1 MGKRKHSAD
10 WMLARVKEYL
20 SGKGSYRLIAEANGI
35 SAQNLRV
42 WVKKYRNQGAIA
54 FVERTGN
61 ASYSKEFKVKCVL
74 AVLYGEGSVDDI
86 VAKYNISSRS
96 VLQRW
101 IKRYNDHM
109 ELKDYDPKREV
120 YMAGARR
127 KTSLSERKEIVEY
140 CLSHGK
146 NYKDAAARYDVSY
159 SQVYDWVRKY
169 VAGGEDGLIDRRGHH
184 KTDDEVD
191 ETERL
196 RRENQRLKRQLEEQ
210 ERLVYFL
217 KKWRDL
223 EGR

>member
-1 MGKRKHSAD
+1 MRKTPLNERYLLSIREAAD
-10 WMLARVKEYL
+10 YF
-20 SGKGSYRLIAEANGI
+20 GI
-35 SAQNLRV
+35 GE
-42 WVKKYRNQGAIA
+42 KK
-54 FVERTGN
+54 
-61 ASYSKEFKVKCVL
+61 
-74 AVLYGEGSVDDI
+74 
-86 VAKYNISSRS
+86 
-96 VLQRW
+96 RW

-127 KTSLSERKEIVEY
+127 KTSLSERKELVEY
-140 CLSHGK
+140 RLSHGK

-217 KKWRDL
+217 KKLEAL

>member
-1 MGKRKHSAD
+1 MDRA
-10 WMLARVKEYL
+10 
-20 SGKGSYRLIAEANGI
+20 GS
-35 SAQNLRV
+35 
-42 WVKKYRNQGAIA
+42 
-54 FVERTGN
+54 
-61 ASYSKEFKVKCVL
+61 ASYSKEFKASCVL
-74 AVLYGEGSVDDI
+74 AVLRGEDSVDDI

-96 VLQRW
+96 VLWHWMKQ
-101 IKRYNDHM
+101 YNDHI

-146 NYKDAAARYDVSY
+146 NYKDTAAHYDVSY

-169 VAGGEDGLIDRRGHH
+169 AADGEDGLIDRRGHH
-184 KTDDEVD
+184 KTDEEVD
-191 ETERL
+191 EMERL

-217 KKWRDL
+217 KKLKGL